1 MLDLQKR
8 FKLGTIRRLVHQ
20 VGVEDTVG
28 NKSVA
33 LEEFLSTSACLETM
47 VRLAVEMVDPGLPE
61 GVISVGVRSEILQ
74 QAPALLGNEVI
85 FHLSLDRVEGNRLG
99 FSLRVSDRH
108 GTIATGNHE
117 RAVVS
122 AALLAER
129 AEKRTKEVL

>member
-8 FKLGTIRRLVHQ
+8 FKLGTIKRLVHQ

-61 GVISVGVRSEILQ
+61 GVISVGVRSEN
-74 QAPALLGNEVI
+74 LL
-85 FHLSLDRVEGNRLG
+85 FFLSLF
-99 FSLRVSDRH
+99 FSFC
-108 GTIATGNHE
+108 N
-117 RAVVS
+117 
-122 AALLAER
+122 
-129 AEKRTKEVL
+129 